1 MPKII
6 VNMLGFPRHHES
18 PLVFRIPQMR
28 IVFFAALALCSLAM
42 AATSQ
47 GSAEPALRGIIEE
60 GARAYLEWPER
71 KGDRDELLKLYSK
84 SGFHLL
90 WSDATKPSRQALDML
105 QELRNAGERGLDPND
120 YEGNRLTYLLVDLIE
135 TPAAGLE
142 QWALFDAGMSQ
153 SILRFMS
160 DLHFGRVDPAMLGH
174 DLEVARDSIDM
185 PAAIEHLASTDN
197 VAVDV
202 NAAEPQFKHF
212 ELLKKEL
219 AHYRWLAADQT
230 LAVLPPLP
238 SGSAKPGANYSGAK
252 QLLELLRAFGDL
264 PALDPASDASA
275 EAPNADIVAGL
286 KQFQHRHGI
295 APDGVLGRHTY
306 DELTR
311 PLAVRVRQIE
321 LTMERWRWIPP
332 KLSSPSIVVNIP
344 QFRLFAF
351 ETAEDSEAHMRQM
364 DVIVGKAFESTR
376 TPVFVADMTYV
387 VLRPY
392 WEVPYGIAV
401 KEIVPAA
408 RMNPATIA
416 KRGLEIVNGYGD
428 RAEIFPNTPENVE
441 LLAAGSLRLRQR
453 PGPDNALGLIK
464 FMMPNHYNVY
474 LHSTPSQGL
483 FAESRRDFSHGCIR
497 VGDPATLAQYVLRD
511 RPEWSAEKIAAAMQG
526 KANKGPTTITLKT
539 PIRVF
544 IVYGTAVAT
553 EAGKVLFFD
562 DIYGHDARL
571 EQALAARRNR
581 G

>member
-1 MPKII
+1 
-6 VNMLGFPRHHES
+6 
-18 PLVFRIPQMR
+18 MR
-28 IVFFAALALCSLAM
+28 ISVWPIFLLCSLS
-42 AATSQ
+42 AAAFAQ
-47 GSAEPALRGIIEE
+47 GSAEPALRGIIED
-60 GARAYLEWPER
+60 GARTYLDWPER
-71 KGDRDELLKLYSK
+71 KGDRDEILKLYAQSQ
-84 SGFHLL
+84 FHLL
-90 WSDATKPSRQALDML
+90 WSDAIKPSRQALDML
-105 QELRNAGERGLDPND
+105 QELRNAGERGLDPGD

-135 TPAAGLE
+135 TPGAGLE

-160 DLHFGRVDPAMLGH
+160 DLHFGRVDPAMFGH
-174 DLEVARDSIDM
+174 DLEVVRDSIDL
-185 PAAIEHLASTDN
+185 PAAILHLAKTDN
-197 VAVDV
+197 VAADV
-202 NAAEPQFKHF
+202 NSAEPQFKHF
-212 ELLKKEL
+212 ELLKREL
-219 AHYRWLAADQT
+219 AHYRWLAADKT
-230 LAVLPPLP
+230 LTALPPLP
-238 SGSAKPGANYSGAK
+238 GLSVKPSESYGGAR
-252 QLLELLRAFGDL
+252 QLADLLRALGDL
-264 PALDPASDASA
+264 PAADPATAALTSA
-275 EAPNADIVAGL
+275 PAVAPAQVSTLDADIVTGL

-295 APDGVLGRHTY
+295 SPDGVLGRHTY

-311 PLAVRVRQIE
+311 PLGDRARQIE
-321 LTMERWRWIPP
+321 LTMERWRWMPP
-332 KLSSPSIVVNIP
+332 KLPSPSIVVNIP

-351 ETAEDSEAHMRQM
+351 ETAEDSEARMRQM

-392 WEVPYGIAV
+392 WEVPYGITV

-408 RMNPATIA
+408 RMNPATIV
-416 KRGLEIVNGYGD
+416 KRGLEIVSGYGD
-428 RAEIFPNTPENVE
+428 TAEIFPNTRDNVE

-464 FMMPNHYNVY
+464 FMMPNRYNVY
-474 LHSTPSQGL
+474 LHSTASQGL

-511 RPEWSAEKIAAAMQG
+511 QPEWTAEKIAAGMQG
-526 KANKGPTTITLKT
+526 KLGKGPTTITLRT

-553 EAGKVLFFD
+553 EQGKVLFFD

-581 G
+581 GS

>member
-1 MPKII
+1 LRA
-6 VNMLGFPRHHES
+6 LG
-18 PLVFRIPQMR
+18 
-28 IVFFAALALCSLAM
+28 
-42 AATSQ
+42 
-47 GSAEPALRGIIEE
+47 
-60 GARAYLEWPER
+60 
-71 KGDRDELLKLYSK
+71 
-84 SGFHLL
+84 
-90 WSDATKPSRQALDML
+90 
-105 QELRNAGERGLDPND
+105 
-120 YEGNRLTYLLVDLIE
+120 DLP
-135 TPAAGLE
+135 T
-142 QWALFDAGMSQ
+142 
-153 SILRFMS
+153 
-160 DLHFGRVDPAMLGH
+160 VDPAA
-174 DLEVARDSIDM
+174 VAPAPVNTLD
-185 PAAIEHLASTDN
+185 AAIVT
-197 VAVDV
+197 
-202 NAAEPQFKHF
+202 
-212 ELLKKEL
+212 
-219 AHYRWLAADQT
+219 
-230 LAVLPPLP
+230 
-238 SGSAKPGANYSGAK
+238 
-252 QLLELLRAFGDL
+252 
-264 PALDPASDASA
+264 
-275 EAPNADIVAGL
+275 GL

-295 APDGVLGRHTY
+295 SPDGVLGRHTY

-311 PLAVRVRQIE
+311 PLGDRAQQIE
-321 LTMERWRWIPP
+321 LTMERWRWMPP

-351 ETAEDSEAHMRQM
+351 ETAEDSEAHMQQM
-364 DVIVGKAFESTR
+364 DAIVGKAFESTR
-376 TPVFVADMTYV
+376 TPVFVADMTYI

-416 KRGLEIVNGYGD
+416 KRGLEIVKGYGD
-428 RAEIFPNTPENVE
+428 TATIFPNTPDNVE

-511 RPEWSAEKIAAAMQG
+511 RPEWSAEKIAAGMQG
-526 KANKGPTTITLKT
+526 KLGKGPTTITLKT

-553 EAGKVLFFD
+553 EQGKVFFFD

-571 EQALAARRNR
+571 EQALAARRNS